1 MKFGQKIFLITF
13 SFILICIN
21 IIGIIIINNN
31 HKNNINTKISN
42 DISNISNLV
51 KLLRFYDVNGLN
63 GDLMRDENLKYEIYE
78 DNNIIFSNLLLN
90 TDSIK
95 EKIKPTEDNIKT
107 IINNETLFMSVKDNQ
122 YNIIISEDLKD
133 IFKEREEQINFFV
146 KVSFVSS
153 FFIALFLYI
162 IIYFLTRKIDKLNRA
177 VNQIAKGDYS
187 TRVKNLGKDEIGMLA
202 EQFNKMADSVDTNIK
217 EIKQVSENRKNFIN
231 NITHEIRTPLT
242 SIIGFS
248 SLMKNGKVNNENDI
262 IEYSSKIYDEGI
274 YLNSI
279 SQRLMDIILLEN
291 QKVKLE
297 LINISETIQE
307 TIKNI
312 KYNFRDV
319 EIYNEIEADIW
330 LYSDKTLLQSLVTN
344 IIKNAI
350 MAYEKNSKKGVF
362 VQLVKEKDG
371 QINLRIIDGGRGMTE
386 EELKKVL
393 EPFYTLNKDRNREI
407 SGMGLGLP
415 LCMKICETINAT
427 LYIKS
432 KFGEGTIIDIKFK
445 NKEEGKDEQD

>member
-90 TDSIK
+90 TDYIK

-153 FFIALFLYI
+153 FFVALFLYI

-187 TRVKNLGKDEIGMLA
+187 TRVENLGKDEIGMLA

-362 VQLVKEKDG
+362 VQLVREKDG

-415 LCMKICETINAT
+415 LCMKICETINAN
-427 LYIKS
+427 LDIKS

-445 NKEEGKDEQD
+445 NKEEGKDEQN